1 MECIGELLEE
11 GQCSG
16 TNQGFSKAEFDHG
29 IREGSFNWIDCM
41 MRVDCLNRLDQVAAQ
56 KGEMMLNCWL
66 PAEDDSAKK
75 DSVEGPSKT
84 FDMGHQKVD
93 KNKNKEAQG
102 SKL

>member
-1 MECIGELLEE
+1 
-11 GQCSG
+11 
-16 TNQGFSKAEFDHG
+16 
-29 IREGSFNWIDCM
+29 
-41 MRVDCLNRLDQVAAQ
+41 
-56 KGEMMLNCWL
+56 MLNCWL

-75 DSVEGPSKT
+75 DSAEGPSKT